1 MAVDARSPRQDLPLV
16 AGQDPSGAQAGR
28 GRTRTLLTG
37 VGTGALSGALV
48 GLGMGIQTGDP
59 TGLVLAAAIGA
70 AVGAVTGT
78 AVATAARAATLR
90 GARRSEDMSVGP
102 DGFSGGP
109 DLRNG
114 EPSRTAAAAPSD
126 GTPRSSARHTEP
138 VVLAPTGSDPASDSD
153 GGAAG

>member
-1 MAVDARSPRQDLPLV
+1 MAVDARSSRQDLPLV

-28 GRTRTLLTG
+28 GRMRTLLTG
-37 VGTGALSGALV
+37 VVTGALSGALV
-48 GLGMGIQTGDP
+48 GLGVGIQTGDP

-90 GARRSEDMSVGP
+90 GARRSEVM
-102 DGFSGGP
+102 SGGP
-109 DLRNG
+109 DGSGGGPVLRDG
-114 EPSRTAAAAPSD
+114 EPSRTAAVEAPSD
-126 GTPRSSARHTEP
+126 GTPRSSARPTAP
-138 VVLAPTGSDPASDSD
+138 VVAPTGSDAASDSD

>member
-28 GRTRTLLTG
+28 GRMRTLLTG
-37 VGTGALSGALV
+37 VVTGALSGALV
-48 GLGMGIQTGDP
+48 GLGVGIQTGDP

-90 GARRSEDMSVGP
+90 GARRSEVMSVGP
-102 DGFSGGP
+102 DGSSGGP

-114 EPSRTAAAAPSD
+114 ERSRTAAAEAPSD
-126 GTPRSSARHTEP
+126 GTPRSSARHTEENR
-138 VVLAPTGSDPASDSD
+138 
-153 GGAAG
+153 